1 MLNVKNPKVYQDL
14 TEFDERVANYGVEN
28 GLQEPERT
36 VRYAEDLRTQGYDAI
51 ATRSPEMMQYHLVF
65 DPKQVVVVED

>member
-1 MLNVKNPKVYQDL
+1 MNIFFKVISPNL
-14 TEFDERVANYGVEN
+14 TDFEEQVANYGLET
-28 GLQEPERT
+28 GLQQPELT
-36 VRYAEDLRTQGYDAI
+36 VRYAEYLKSQGYDAS